1 MSAALVPPTVQ
12 VHASFLGAMA
22 EFQAEGRGSA
32 DDLTMIGDEIRAH
45 APLWTSPDAFR
56 TYVLALRAQALDSS
70 GPEGAGGVPATPR
83 PEWMVPDTTLWWVDG
98 VEYLGRV
105 SIRHRLSER
114 LRLVGGHI
122 GYDVRPSARRRG
134 HATAMLRAAL
144 PVARGLGI
152 DSALV
157 TCDVTNVASRRVIEA
172 NGGVLADERD
182 GTLRYWV
189 STSPR

>member
-1 MSAALVPPTVQ
+1 MTALVLPAVEF
-12 VHASFLGAMA
+12 HASFLGAMA

-32 DDLTMIGDEIRAH
+32 DDLTMIGDEIREH

-56 TYVLALRAQALDSS
+56 GYVLGLRAQAL
-70 GPEGAGGVPATPR
+70 EETPR

-98 VEYLGRV
+98 VVYLGRV

-172 NGGVLADERD
+172 NGGVLEDERE